1 MTDIESMSPPALR
14 RALYKA
20 QAELQRLEAHIEE
33 CKRDA
38 DAANHAARQAAES
51 VRQSERYTETRSH
64 DDDAPEDTGEISQ
77 AELDMVEPIIRDG
90 VLIPRVRRGEEP
102 IPYRATER

>member
-51 VRQSERYTETRSH
+51 VRKSERYTETRSH
-64 DDDAPEDTGEISQ
+64 DDDESSVQ
-77 AELDMVEPIIRDG
+77 Q
-90 VLIPRVRRGEEP
+90 GEEP